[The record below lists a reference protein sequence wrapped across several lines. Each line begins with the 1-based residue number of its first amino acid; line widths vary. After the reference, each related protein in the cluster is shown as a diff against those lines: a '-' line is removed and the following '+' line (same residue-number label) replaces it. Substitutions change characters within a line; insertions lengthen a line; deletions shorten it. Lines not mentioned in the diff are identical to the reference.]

1 MYQYAET
8 YEGEV
13 THDTHG
19 PTKVSSAIEQVD
31 IGTSPKRDL
40 TDDITACNNF
50 EYVFFYPIVFS
61 VRNLDGCKGTPL
73 FYVFHSFTY

>member
-31 IGTSPKRDL
+31 IGT
-40 TDDITACNNF
+40 N
-50 EYVFFYPIVFS
+50 
-61 VRNLDGCKGTPL
+61 PL
-73 FYVFHSFTY
+73 EIAAVQSEI